1 MILLEVCNMVNMNEV
16 ISSNI
21 MGYLKQ
27 AGKKQID
34 LANYLGVSKQVVSN
48 MLGGTRT
55 INAVELQQIALY
67 FHVSMDKLVVIPG
80 QINETNAV
88 RAFMGKVE
96 SDAAKKGLEIAD
108 QVADL
113 ICFYASAN
121 ETAEKMM
128 RPWEA

>member
-1 MILLEVCNMVNMNEV
+1 MINMNEV

-34 LANYLGVSKQVVSN
+34 LANYLGVSKQVISN

-55 INAVELQQIALY
+55 INAVELQQIASY
-67 FHVSMDKLVVIPG
+67 FHIPMDKLVVIPR
-80 QINETNAV
+80 QVIETNVV
-88 RAFMGKVE
+88 RAFMGKVG

-108 QVADL
+108 QVADM
-113 ICFYASAN
+113 ICFYATAN
-121 ETAEKMM
+121 ESAEEMM
-128 RPWEA
+128 QPWESVNV

>member
-1 MILLEVCNMVNMNEV
+1 MVNMNEV

-21 MGYLKQ
+21 MSYLKQ
-27 AGKKQID
+27 TGKKQID
-34 LANYLGVSKQVVSN
+34 LANHLGISKQVVSN

-55 INAVELQQIALY
+55 INAVELQQIASY
-67 FHVSMDKLVVIPG
+67 FHIPMDKLVVIPG
-80 QINETNAV
+80 QISETNVV

-96 SDAAKKGLEIAD
+96 TDAAKRGLEIAD

-128 RPWEA
+128 SPWEALNV